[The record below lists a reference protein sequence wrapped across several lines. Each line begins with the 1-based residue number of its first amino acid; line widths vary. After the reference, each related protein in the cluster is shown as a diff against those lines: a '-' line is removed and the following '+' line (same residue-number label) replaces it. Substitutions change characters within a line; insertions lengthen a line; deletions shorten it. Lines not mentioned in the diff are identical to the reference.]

1 MVRSVKDFCSG
12 LSSPLVSLD
21 KGVTILKQVAYDKIG
36 LEMSHDSTANYRKV
50 SKVTTPRKYGTSESS
65 DNMSQVLANPESSDP
80 PENNDPPKVE
90 TSKLISLFAK
100 NNGYD
105 RYPEQM
111 KCHTDP
117 RFINDDYLMFLSIT
131 LKEQDIHY
139 LFSKS
144 ILFTFFAILFFEVPM
159 LSISF
164 SRPK

>member
-1 MVRSVKDFCSG
+1 MHFNVQIFVKQCWIILAVLIRLGYGNLILVRSVIDFCSG

-21 KGVTILKQVAYDKIG
+21 KCVTFLKPVAYDKIG
-36 LEMSHDSTANYRKV
+36 LEMSQDSIANYRKV
-50 SKVTTPRKYGTSESS
+50 PKVTTPRKQRTSESS

-105 RYPEQM
+105 RYPEQI

-117 RFINDDYLMFLSIT
+117 RFINNDYLIFLLT
-131 LKEQDIHY
+131 LRVQDIHY
-139 LFSKS
+139 LF
-144 ILFTFFAILFFEVPM
+144 
-159 LSISF
+159 
-164 SRPK
+164 

>member
-1 MVRSVKDFCSG
+1 
-12 LSSPLVSLD
+12 
-21 KGVTILKQVAYDKIG
+21 
-36 LEMSHDSTANYRKV
+36 MSHDSIANYRKV
-50 SKVTTPRKYGTSESS
+50 SKVTTRRKYQTSKSS

-80 PENNDPPKVE
+80 PEKNDPPKVE
-90 TSKLISLFAK
+90 TSISLFAK

-105 RYPEQM
+105 RYPEQI

-117 RFINDDYLMFLSIT
+117 RFINNDYLIFLSIT